1 MQNLEN
7 VLMKPLHLRRLQMKW
22 KRLEKPVMRSKR
34 VIFLESIADYLIT
47 VDNDILDIKY
57 LNKTMIITIR
67 DLKNELE

>member
-1 MQNLEN
+1 
-7 VLMKPLHLRRLQMKW
+7 MKW